1 MRNKL
6 LFALAIAGVLAGLV
20 AAFILGEKHQPAPPL
35 FKPTPNPYAAGIYAN
50 GIIESS
56 QSNGQNLNIY
66 PELSATVHKVL
77 IKEGDRVKSGEP
89 LIELDDSVQ
98 RANTEQLKLQ
108 AEAAGA
114 ALDALRAQPR
124 KEQLL
129 VAQAQW
135 DQALANLRTV
145 EAQYRKIAKSHDAD
159 AGSVSKDALDTAE
172 NQFKAAQ
179 AAATLAQRQFELTK
193 AGAWPYDVRTQERQF
208 QSLTQSYEAAK
219 ALLAK
224 YTLRAPMDGVVM
236 AVNASSGSLLTTQGV
251 YATYTGGQTP
261 VIVMSSNQGEL
272 AVRCY
277 VDEILIHR
285 LPANQAIHAQMSVR
299 GTDVHI
305 PLQFDRI
312 QPYVTPKLELS
323 DQRQERVD
331 LRVLP
336 IVFHFK
342 PPAGIQLFP
351 GQLVDVYIEQEVAST
366 GKKPSA
372 SSSEPVSAPASG
384 NTP

>member
-35 FKPTPNPYAAGIYAN
+35 FKPTPNPYSAGIYAN

-66 PELSATVHKVL
+66 PEVPATVRQVL
-77 IKEGDRVKSGEP
+77 VKEGEHVKRGQP
-89 LIELDDSVQ
+89 LLEMDDSIQ
-98 RANTEQLKLQ
+98 RASTAQLKLQ

-114 ALDALRAQPR
+114 ALQALQAQPR
-124 KEQLL
+124 PEQLT

-159 AGSVSKDALDTAE
+159 PGSVSKEALDTAD

-179 AAATLAQRQFELTK
+179 SAATLAQRQFELTK
-193 AGAWPYDVRTQERQF
+193 AGAWSYDIRTQERQF
-208 QSLTQSYEAAK
+208 QAFTQSYEAAN

-236 AVNASSGSLLTTQGV
+236 AVNASSGALLTTQGV
-251 YATYTGGQTP
+251 YASYTGGQTP
-261 VIVMSSNQGEL
+261 VIVMSSDQGEL

-285 LPANQAIHAQMSVR
+285 LPAHQAIQAQMSVR

-336 IVFHFK
+336 IVFNFK
-342 PPAGIQLFP
+342 PPAGVQLFP
-351 GQLVDVYIEQEVAST
+351 GQMVDVYIEQDGAAS
-366 GKKPSA
+366 GKTPSSGPA
-372 SSSEPVSAPASG
+372 SAPASG